1 LIDIEFHRGLQH
13 EHLTMVGAGRMAAIP
28 PTSTFAEMADWWHVQ
43 VMRAKFD
50 THSRKG
56 VDASLV
62 MKFEILL
69 VVKSNFFSH
78 ETGMEEW
85 PPFH

>member
-1 LIDIEFHRGLQH
+1 
-13 EHLTMVGAGRMAAIP
+13 
-28 PTSTFAEMADWWHVQ
+28 
-43 VMRAKFD
+43 MRAKFA
-50 THSRKG
+50 TNARKG

-62 MKFEILL
+62 MKLEILL
-69 VVKSNFFSH
+69 VVKSHVCSFSH

>member
-1 LIDIEFHRGLQH
+1 
-13 EHLTMVGAGRMAAIP
+13 MMGAGRMAAIP
-28 PTSTFAEMADWWHVQ
+28 PTSTFAEMADRWHVQ

-50 THSRKG
+50 AHSRKG

-69 VVKSNFFSH
+69 VVKSNLFSH